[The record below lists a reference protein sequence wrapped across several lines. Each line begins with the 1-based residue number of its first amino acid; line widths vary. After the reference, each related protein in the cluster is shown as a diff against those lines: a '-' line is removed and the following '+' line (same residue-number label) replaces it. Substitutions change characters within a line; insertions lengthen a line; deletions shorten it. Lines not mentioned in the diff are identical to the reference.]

1 MTTLQYD
8 ATLLRN
14 ALMECTG
21 YDLQLTFD
29 DTDDANVYA
38 LIDPYGEQDGDTF
51 ETLED
56 VYDYITNNDQIVD
69 YIYAANVA
77 LNEH

>member
-1 MTTLQYD
+1 MQYD

-14 ALMECTG
+14 ALIVCTG

-29 DTDDANVYA
+29 DTDDANVYV

-56 VYDYITNNDQIVD
+56 VFDYITNNDQVFN
-69 YIYAANVA
+69 YIHDANFA
-77 LNEH
+77 YQ

>member
-1 MTTLQYD
+1 MQYD

-14 ALMECTG
+14 ALIVCTG

-29 DTDDANVYA
+29 DTDDANVYV
-38 LIDPYGEQDGDTF
+38 LINPYGEQDGDTF

-56 VYDYITNNDQIVD
+56 VFDYVTNNDQVLN
-69 YIYAANVA
+69 YIQEANLA
-77 LNEH
+77 YQ

>member
-1 MTTLQYD
+1 MQYD

-14 ALMECTG
+14 ALLECTG

-69 YIYAANVA
+69 YVYAANVA
-77 LNEH
+77 INEH

>member
-1 MTTLQYD
+1 MDYD

-14 ALMECTG
+14 ALIVCTG

-38 LIDPYGEQDGDTF
+38 LVDPYGEQDGDTF

-56 VYDYITNNDQIVD
+56 VFNYITNNDEVFN
-69 YIYAANVA
+69 YIHAANFA
-77 LNEH
+77 YQ

>member
-1 MTTLQYD
+1 MHYD

-21 YDLQLTFD
+21 YDLKLTFD

-69 YIYAANVA
+69 YVYAANVA
-77 LNEH
+77 MNEN

>member
-1 MTTLQYD
+1 MDYD

-14 ALMECTG
+14 ALIVCTG

-56 VYDYITNNDQIVD
+56 VFDYITNNDQVFN
-69 YIYAANVA
+69 YIHAANFA
-77 LNEH
+77 YQ